1 MYGAKDP
8 IQEKR
13 VGVKVHNVGDIK
25 CHFLTWNWKQRLGR
39 GSTPV
44 CVHQPGKHGKGKE
57 LVPIQKFYVQ
67 LLSKMAKQ
75 IDNFMFVCSC
85 ELSEQFIL
93 HVLSHEAFLRRVFD
107 KIVPNQKYKDYFIQ
121 LTFFRD
127 FCWHRPTFS

>member
-1 MYGAKDP
+1 MNNVGAIQSLHSVDMYGAKEP

-57 LVPIQKFYVQ
+57 LVPI
-67 LLSKMAKQ
+67 L
-75 IDNFMFVCSC
+75 CSA
-85 ELSEQFIL
+85 
-93 HVLSHEAFLRRVFD
+93 V
-107 KIVPNQKYKDYFIQ
+107 K
-121 LTFFRD
+121 
-127 FCWHRPTFS
+127 